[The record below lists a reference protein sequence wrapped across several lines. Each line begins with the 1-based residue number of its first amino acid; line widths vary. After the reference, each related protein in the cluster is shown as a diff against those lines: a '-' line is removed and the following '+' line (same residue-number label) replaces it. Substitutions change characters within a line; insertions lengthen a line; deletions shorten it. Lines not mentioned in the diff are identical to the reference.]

1 MKLQNLQIIG
11 FFSLPSRSL
20 QEANPEAYALAMR
33 GIPWD
38 QGAGQCAHC
47 GMAITHHVVVRD
59 SSDGKKKFIGTSCAE
74 RVGLDP
80 EQIRYRRTPEE
91 QAERDAKHAARVAEN
106 NAAEAK
112 WKAEEA
118 ARRVEFADIIAIL
131 EAEKSEF
138 YTSLA
143 NQLAQG
149 NLSERQSNWVV
160 KAVIGRRTKKT
171 DDACHELQVR
181 VCGWK

>member
-11 FFSLPSRSL
+11 FFSLPSPSL
-20 QEANPEAYALAMR
+20 QEANPEAYASAMR
-33 GIPWD
+33 DIPWD
-38 QGAGQCAHC
+38 MGAGQCAHC
-47 GMAITHHVVVRD
+47 GMAIMHHVVVRD

-74 RVGLDP
+74 RIGLDS

-91 QAERDAKHAARVAEN
+91 QAER
-106 NAAEAK
+106 EAK
-112 WKAEEA
+112 RKARIEADNAIAAKYKAEEA
-118 ARRVEFADIIAIL
+118 ARRVEFADIIEIL
-131 EAEKSEF
+131 EAQKTEF
-138 YTSLA
+138 HTSLA

-160 KAVIGRRTKKT
+160 KAVIGRRTKKN